1 MMHLFRVYKEDNL
14 NVAWISIETGN
25 IDIETGIRMIFSF
38 LNLEKQVISK
48 NLFVIQGD
56 EYNDLG
62 KSDTELSLAIIAKLL
77 EYTNCIIVKE

>member
-1 MMHLFRVYKEDNL
+1 MHLFRVYKEDNL

-38 LNLEKQVISK
+38 LNLEQQVISK

-62 KSDTELSLAIIAKLL
+62 KSNTELSLAIIAKLL

>member
-25 IDIETGIRMIFSF
+25 IDIETGIRMVFSF
-38 LNLEKQVISK
+38 LNLEQQIISK

>member
-1 MMHLFRVYKEDNL
+1 MMQLVRVYKEDNL
-14 NVAWISIETGN
+14 NVAWITIETGN
-25 IDIETGIRMIFSF
+25 IDLETGIRMIFSF
-38 LNLEKQVISK
+38 LNLEQQIISK

>member
-1 MMHLFRVYKEDNL
+1 MHLFRVYKKDNP

-25 IDIETGIRMIFSF
+25 IDLESGIRMVFSF
-38 LNLEKQVISK
+38 LNLEQQVISK

-62 KSDTELSLAIIAKLL
+62 KSSTELSLAIIAKLL

>member
-1 MMHLFRVYKEDNL
+1 MHLFRVYKKDNL
-14 NVAWISIETGN
+14 NVAWITIETGN
-25 IDIETGIRMIFSF
+25 IDLETGIRMIFSF
-38 LNLEKQVISK
+38 LNLEQQIISK

>member
-1 MMHLFRVYKEDNL
+1 MHLFRVYKKDNP

-25 IDIETGIRMIFSF
+25 IDLETGLRMVFSF
-38 LNLEKQVISK
+38 LNLEQQVISK

-62 KSDTELSLAIIAKLL
+62 KSNTELSLAIIAKLL

>member
-1 MMHLFRVYKEDNL
+1 MHLFRVYKEDNL
-14 NVAWISIETGN
+14 NVAWITIETGN
-25 IDIETGIRMIFSF
+25 IDLETGIRMIFSF
-38 LNLEKQVISK
+38 LNLEQQIISK

>member
-1 MMHLFRVYKEDNL
+1 MHLFRVYKEDNL

-25 IDIETGIRMIFSF
+25 IDLETGIRMVFSF
-38 LNLEKQVISK
+38 LNLEQQVISK
-48 NLFVIQGD
+48 NLFMVQGD

>member
-1 MMHLFRVYKEDNL
+1 MHLFRVYKEDNL

-25 IDIETGIRMIFSF
+25 IDIETGIRMVFSF
-38 LNLEKQVISK
+38 LNLEQQVMSK

>member
-25 IDIETGIRMIFSF
+25 IDLEKGIRMIFSF
-38 LNLEKQVISK
+38 LNLEQQVISK
-48 NLFVIQGD
+48 NLFVIEDD
-56 EYNDLG
+56 EYNNLG
-62 KSDTELSLAIIAKLL
+62 KSDTELSLAILAKLL

>member
-1 MMHLFRVYKEDNL
+1 MHLFRVYKEDNL
-14 NVAWISIETGN
+14 NVAWITIETGN

-38 LNLEKQVISK
+38 LNLEQQIISK

>member
-1 MMHLFRVYKEDNL
+1 MHLFRVYKKDNP

-25 IDIETGIRMIFSF
+25 IDLESGIRMVFSF
-38 LNLEKQVISK
+38 LNLEQQVISK

-62 KSDTELSLAIIAKLL
+62 KSNTELSLAIIAKLL

>member
-1 MMHLFRVYKEDNL
+1 MHLFRVYKEDNL

-25 IDIETGIRMIFSF
+25 IDLETGIRMVFSF

-48 NLFVIQGD
+48 NLFMIQGD

-62 KSDTELSLAIIAKLL
+62 KSNTELSLAIIAKLL

>member
-14 NVAWISIETGN
+14 NVAWITIETGN
-25 IDIETGIRMIFSF
+25 IDIETGIRMVFSF
-38 LNLEKQVISK
+38 LNLEQQIISK

>member
-1 MMHLFRVYKEDNL
+1 MHLFRVYKEDNL

-25 IDIETGIRMIFSF
+25 IDIEAGIRMVFSF
-38 LNLEKQVISK
+38 LNLEQQVMSK

-62 KSDTELSLAIIAKLL
+62 KSDTELSLAIITKLL

>member
-14 NVAWISIETGN
+14 NVAWITIETGN
-25 IDIETGIRMIFSF
+25 IDLETGIRMIFSF
-38 LNLEKQVISK
+38 LNLEQQIISK

>member
-1 MMHLFRVYKEDNL
+1 MHLFRVYKKDNP

-25 IDIETGIRMIFSF
+25 IDLETGIRMVFSF
-38 LNLEKQVISK
+38 LNLEQQVISK

-62 KSDTELSLAIIAKLL
+62 KSNTELSLAIIAKLI

>member
-1 MMHLFRVYKEDNL
+1 MHLFRVYKEDNL

-25 IDIETGIRMIFSF
+25 IDIETGIRMVFSF
-38 LNLEKQVISK
+38 LNLEQQVISK
-48 NLFVIQGD
+48 NLFLIQGD

>member
-1 MMHLFRVYKEDNL
+1 MHLFRVYKKDNL
-14 NVAWISIETGN
+14 NVAWITIETGN
-25 IDIETGIRMIFSF
+25 IDLETGIRMIFSF
-38 LNLEKQVISK
+38 LNLEQQIISK

-62 KSDTELSLAIIAKLL
+62 KSDTELSLAIITKLL

>member
-1 MMHLFRVYKEDNL
+1 MHLFRVYKEDNL

-25 IDIETGIRMIFSF
+25 IDLETGIRMVFAF

>member
-1 MMHLFRVYKEDNL
+1 MHLFRVYKEDNL
-14 NVAWISIETGN
+14 NVAWITIETGN
-25 IDIETGIRMIFSF
+25 IDLETGIRMIFSF
-38 LNLEKQVISK
+38 LNLEQQVISK

>member
-1 MMHLFRVYKEDNL
+1 MHLFRVYKKDNS

-25 IDIETGIRMIFSF
+25 IDLETGIRMVFSF
-38 LNLEKQVISK
+38 LNLEQQVISK

-62 KSDTELSLAIIAKLL
+62 KSNTELSLAIIAKLL

>member
-1 MMHLFRVYKEDNL
+1 MHLFRVYKKDNL
-14 NVAWISIETGN
+14 NVAWITIETGN
-25 IDIETGIRMIFSF
+25 IDIETGIRMVFSF
-38 LNLEKQVISK
+38 LNLEQQVMSK

-62 KSDTELSLAIIAKLL
+62 KSDTELSLAIITKLL

>member
-14 NVAWISIETGN
+14 NVAWITIETGN
-25 IDIETGIRMIFSF
+25 IDLETGIRMIFSF
-38 LNLEKQVISK
+38 LNLEQQVISK

>member
-1 MMHLFRVYKEDNL
+1 MHLFRVYKEDNL

>member
-1 MMHLFRVYKEDNL
+1 MHLFRVYKKDNP

-25 IDIETGIRMIFSF
+25 IDLESGIRMVFSF
-38 LNLEKQVISK
+38 LNLEQQVISK

-62 KSDTELSLAIIAKLL
+62 KSNTELSLAIIAKLI

>member
-25 IDIETGIRMIFSF
+25 IDIEKGIRMVFAF
-38 LNLEKQVISK
+38 LNLEQQVISK
-48 NLFVIQGD
+48 NLFIIQDD

-62 KSDTELSLAIIAKLL
+62 KSDTELSLAIVSKLL

>member
-1 MMHLFRVYKEDNL
+1 
-14 NVAWISIETGN
+14 
-25 IDIETGIRMIFSF
+25 MIFSF
-38 LNLEKQVISK
+38 LNLEQQIISK

>member
-1 MMHLFRVYKEDNL
+1 MHLFRVYKKDNP

-25 IDIETGIRMIFSF
+25 IDLETGIRMVFAF

-48 NLFVIQGD
+48 NLFMVQGH

>member
-1 MMHLFRVYKEDNL
+1 MMHLFRVYKKDNL
-14 NVAWISIETGN
+14 NVAWITIETGN
-25 IDIETGIRMIFSF
+25 IDIETGIRMVFSF
-38 LNLEKQVISK
+38 LNLEQQVMSK

-62 KSDTELSLAIIAKLL
+62 KSDTELSLAIITKLL

>member
-1 MMHLFRVYKEDNL
+1 MHLFRVYKEDNL

-25 IDIETGIRMIFSF
+25 IDLESGIRMVFSF
-38 LNLEKQVISK
+38 LNLVQQVISK

-62 KSDTELSLAIIAKLL
+62 KSNTELSLAIIAKLI

>member
-25 IDIETGIRMIFSF
+25 IDIETGIRMVFSF
-38 LNLEKQVISK
+38 LNLEQQVISK

-56 EYNDLG
+56 EYNYLG
-62 KSDTELSLAIIAKLL
+62 KSDAELSLAIIAKLL

>member
-1 MMHLFRVYKEDNL
+1 MHLFRVYKEDNL

-38 LNLEKQVISK
+38 LNLEQQVISK

>member
-1 MMHLFRVYKEDNL
+1 MHLFRVYKKDNP

-25 IDIETGIRMIFSF
+25 IDLETGLRMVFSF
-38 LNLEKQVISK
+38 LNLEQQVISK

-62 KSDTELSLAIIAKLL
+62 KSNTELSLAIIAKLI

>member
-1 MMHLFRVYKEDNL
+1 MHLFRVYKEDNL

-38 LNLEKQVISK
+38 LNLEQQIISK

>member
-1 MMHLFRVYKEDNL
+1 MHLFRVYKEDNL

-25 IDIETGIRMIFSF
+25 IDLETGIRMVFSF
-38 LNLEKQVISK
+38 LNLEQQVISK
-48 NLFVIQGD
+48 NLFIIQGD

>member
-14 NVAWISIETGN
+14 NVAWITIETGN

-38 LNLEKQVISK
+38 LNLEQQIISK

>member
-14 NVAWISIETGN
+14 NVAWITIETGN
-25 IDIETGIRMIFSF
+25 IDLETGIRMVFSF
-38 LNLEKQVISK
+38 LNLEQQVMSK

>member
-1 MMHLFRVYKEDNL
+1 MMHLFRVYKKDNL
-14 NVAWISIETGN
+14 NVAWITIETGN
-25 IDIETGIRMIFSF
+25 IDIETGIRMVFSF
-38 LNLEKQVISK
+38 LNLEQQIISK